1 MKKIRVHTAF
11 DFTKPD
17 YSQVHFA
24 VGDHSVEASVAEHWF
39 TLQHAEILGGGKEEQ
54 AEVDALFQAEIAN
67 LQDQLTAEQDK
78 VAMLTKVV
86 AERNQAIA
94 EHVQTITDSD
104 STIANLQD
112 QLKSVQAQLAA
123 QTEGTKG
130 GKK

>member
-24 VGDHSVEASVAEHWF
+24 VGDHSVEDTVADHWF
-39 TLQHAEILGGGKEEQ
+39 TLVHAEILSGGKEEQ
-54 AEVDALFQAEIAN
+54 EEVDALFQAEIAN
-67 LQDQLTAEQDK
+67 LQDQLSAEQDK
-78 VAMLTKVV
+78 VVELEKTV
-86 AERNQAIA
+86 AERDRTIA
-94 EHVQTITDSD
+94 EHVQAITDSD

-112 QLKSVQAQLAA
+112 QLKNVQAQLAA
-123 QTEGTKG
+123 QTEGAKG

>member
-11 DFTKPD
+11 AFTKPD

-24 VGDHSVEASVAEHWF
+24 VGDHSVEDSVAEHWF
-39 TLQHAEILGGGKEEQ
+39 TLQHAEVLGGGKEEQ

-67 LQDQLTAEQDK
+67 LQDQLSAEQDRGALLAK
-78 VAMLTKVV
+78 AV
-86 AERNQAIA
+86 AERDQVIA

-112 QLKSVQAQLAA
+112 QLKTVQAQLAA
-123 QTEGTKG
+123 QTEGAKG

>member
-11 DFTKPD
+11 AFTKPD

-24 VGDHSVEASVAEHWF
+24 VGDHSVEDSVAEHWF
-39 TLQHAEILGGGKEEQ
+39 TLQNAEVLGGGKEEQ

-67 LQDQLTAEQDK
+67 LQDQLSAEQDRGALLAK
-78 VAMLTKVV
+78 AV
-86 AERNQAIA
+86 AERDQVIA

-112 QLKSVQAQLAA
+112 QLKTVQAQLAA
-123 QTEGTKG
+123 QTEGAKG